1 VPRPLVPLLVVLLLL
16 GAAARAAPAAA
27 APGQVMTFE
36 APAELLDESRR
47 DAALDEIAAFGVTRI
62 RQQVYWRD
70 FAPSPTEPMRPSF
83 DDTNADAYPG
93 GTWDPLDHLVDA
105 ARSRNLEVELT
116 LTGPVPQWATQTGT
130 DQLTRPDPAIFANWV
145 TAVVRRYGD
154 RVDLWSIWNEP
165 NQPQF
170 LLPQYDD
177 RRRPVSPRIYRGLY
191 VAAERALHAVPGN
204 ARDRVLIGETSPIGD
219 EAIVAPLAFLRG
231 VLCLDDDYR
240 KVGRCANLRIAGY
253 AHHAYPTR
261 RGPLAKPSSPDSV
274 TIGALERLVRALDRA
289 ARAGVVRP
297 RLPIF
302 LTEFGVESRPD
313 VVSGVTLAR
322 QAQELAIAER
332 MAFANP
338 RVRAFSQYLLRDDP
352 PVEGVPEAQRF
363 PGFETGLRFS
373 DGREKPSYAGFLL
386 PLAVKQFGASDVLW
400 GRVRPA
406 PAVTA
411 VTLERN
417 RGRGWRAFR
426 TQTTNPSGVYGLRVP
441 HRARQRYR
449 VRWTAPDGT
458 VHTGPP
464 IRPY

>member
-1 VPRPLVPLLVVLLLL
+1 MPRRPLLALLALLALVV
-16 GAAARAAPAAA
+16 PASASA
-27 APGQVMTFE
+27 SSKQVMTFE
-36 APAELLDESRR
+36 APTQLLDDGARE
-47 DAALDEIAAFGVTRI
+47 ATLDEIQAFGVNQVRAL
-62 RQQVYWRD
+62 VYWRD
-70 FAPSPTEPMRPSF
+70 FSARERSRKRPRF
-83 DDTNADAYPG
+83 DRSDNAAYPA
-93 GTWDPLDHLVDA
+93 GTWDRLDRLVDSIQ
-105 ARSRNLEVELT
+105 RREMTIQLT
-116 LTGPVPQWATQTGT
+116 LTGPVPKWATKKKRGYVN
-130 DQLTRPDPAIFANWV
+130 DPSAKEFGKWAH
-145 TAVVRRYGD
+145 AVATRYGD

-313 VVSGVTLAR
+313 LVSGVTLAR